1 MLGSSGLGPLR
12 PVHADRQFRIRPTPE
27 GHRRQPVLPLLLEL
41 APQMNEK
48 LEQERRGRPTLR
60 LARESLNRKPAPRP
74 DPRPLLR
81 LTRRILFRQTSLMS
95 TTDPTIRPR
104 ASIFTRHYAS
114 GSGGRN
120 SCYPQELPGLT
131 PTQRG
136 KAKWETIQVKATPEV
151 AKAIQVRAVSRA
163 RAGRAAGQTMLR
175 VRAARAPLVRETRA
189 KEPLAKG
196 ILAKAIPETLVSA
209 SQAKATREAA
219 ARDRTR
225 EDLGTDRRRDC

>member
-1 MLGSSGLGPLR
+1 
-12 PVHADRQFRIRPTPE
+12 
-27 GHRRQPVLPLLLEL
+27 
-41 APQMNEK
+41 
-48 LEQERRGRPTLR
+48 
-60 LARESLNRKPAPRP
+60 
-74 DPRPLLR
+74 
-81 LTRRILFRQTSLMS
+81 MS

-136 KAKWETIQVKATPEV
+136 KAKWETIKVKATPV
-151 AKAIQVRAVSRA
+151 VVKAIQVRAVSRA
-163 RAGRAAGQTMLR
+163 RGGRAAGQMMLL
-175 VRAARAPLVRETRA
+175 VRAVKVLPARAPLVRETRA

-196 ILAKAIPETLVSA
+196 ILAKAIPETLVRA